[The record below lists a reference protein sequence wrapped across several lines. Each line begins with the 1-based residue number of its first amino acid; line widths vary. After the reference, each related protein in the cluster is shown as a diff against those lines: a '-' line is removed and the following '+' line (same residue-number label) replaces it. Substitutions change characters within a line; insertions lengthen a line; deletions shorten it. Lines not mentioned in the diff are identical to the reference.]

1 MVRIEPDADPAA
13 VLSNLHFFAQQGILL
28 CTFSIIPPDGIY
40 TTQVRGTVLNASKA
54 EHLQDLFSREKWKS
68 QIMTLSEATGFTLSL
83 YSGEGNLIF
92 STADYN
98 PPCRGLLSSPYFK
111 SQCDAYCRAPLADVI
126 QQGTPKIFKCYA
138 KIVSFALPVEYLNE
152 KAAVLGQGSFA
163 SYQDFREFT
172 SYLSASEIQEL
183 SVTAPLSF
191 TNIRQAKNAC
201 SLVDSSFNQLLKN
214 AQETITLQQK
224 IDSLKNVI
232 GRWGVAAQE
241 ESETIYEHMAA
252 NLLSLLDLHYI
263 TILSLD
269 RLRGVYTHRYSLKKN
284 GIATEL
290 FTISEH
296 DSIIEELSRGKPFIS
311 SLEPVP
317 AARPDLLTGVKTFY
331 FFPVIVS
338 KKVES
343 ILGIFDSVLKE
354 NDISVI
360 TAYCKQTALFME
372 NQRLHQDL
380 YDKFDRFAAVSE
392 LTQSITSILDY
403 ETLLKTILEKS
414 ADLLK
419 AEQGSLMLVDY
430 ETNGLL
436 LEAKKGMTN
445 GRTEKLRIRKGEGI
459 AGRVAELGEPFLVE
473 NVEIDPRIKQKN
485 RRHYKTL
492 SCVSVPLKI
501 EERVIGVLNLSDKIS
516 GEVFDEEDLKLIQS
530 FATHAAIVM
539 ERNVLYSQTEKL
551 KKLSITDSLTGL
563 LNRRYFHERLEEEV
577 SRSGR
582 HGRNLSL
589 LMLDIDG
596 FKYYND
602 TFGHRIGDKALKVIA
617 DIILNSVRSIDIV
630 ARYGG
635 DEFMVILPETDKPL
649 AIHIAERLR
658 SDVAKIVLPTNSIPD
673 APSIAV
679 TLSIGMVCYP
689 EHGGT
694 AELLLEHVDKALY
707 LAKKRGKNRIEVFS

>member
-1 MVRIEPDADPAA
+1 
-13 VLSNLHFFAQQGILL
+13 
-28 CTFSIIPPDGIY
+28 
-40 TTQVRGTVLNASKA
+40 
-54 EHLQDLFSREKWKS
+54 
-68 QIMTLSEATGFTLSL
+68 MTLSDTTGFTLSL
-83 YSGEGNLIF
+83 YSGDGGLIF

-111 SQCDAYCRAPLADVI
+111 SQCDAYCSAPLADVI
-126 QQGTPKIFKCYA
+126 QQGKPKIFKCYA

-152 KAAVLGQGSFA
+152 KAAILGQGSFA

-172 SYLSASEIQEL
+172 NYLSASEIEEL
-183 SVTAPLSF
+183 SVKAPLSF
-191 TNIRQAKNAC
+191 TNVQEAKNAC
-201 SLVDSSFNQLLKN
+201 SLVDRSLNQLLKN
-214 AQETITLQQK
+214 TQETVALQQK
-224 IDSLKNVI
+224 IDSLKKVI
-232 GRWGVAAQE
+232 GSWGVAAQE

-252 NLLSLLDLHYI
+252 NLLSLLDLHYV
-263 TILSLD
+263 TVLSLD
-269 RLRGVYTHRYSLKKN
+269 RVRGFYVHRYSLKKN
-284 GIATEL
+284 GSAKEL
-290 FTISEH
+290 ISINGQ
-296 DSIIEELSRGKPFIS
+296 DSIVEELSKGRSFIS
-311 SLEPVP
+311 SLEPATAP
-317 AARPDLLTGVKTFY
+317 RPEFLSGVKTWY
-331 FFPVIVS
+331 FFPVMVN

-343 ILGIFDSVLKE
+343 ILGIFDTVLKE
-354 NDISVI
+354 SDISVI
-360 TAYCKQTALFME
+360 AAFCKQTALFVE
-372 NQRLHQDL
+372 NQRLRRDL
-380 YDKFDRFAAVSE
+380 FDKFDRFSAVSE
-392 LTQSITSILDY
+392 LTQSITAILDY

-445 GRTEKLRIRKGEGI
+445 GRTDKLRIRKGEGI

-516 GEVFDEEDLKLIQS
+516 GEVFDEEDLRLIQS

-582 HGRNLSL
+582 HGRNLSVM
-589 LMLDIDG
+589 MLDIDG

-630 ARYGG
+630 SRYGG
-635 DEFMVILPETDKPL
+635 DEFMVILPETDKAL
-649 AIHIAERLR
+649 AVQIAERLR
-658 SDVAKIVLPTNSIPD
+658 ADVAKIVLPTNGIAD
-673 APSIAV
+673 ASSIAI

-707 LAKKRGKNRIEVFS
+707 LAKKRGKNRIEVYS

>member
-1 MVRIEPDADPAA
+1 MGAHSA
-13 VLSNLHFFAQQGILL
+13 SFQ
-28 CTFSIIPPDGIY
+28 SDGISIRKS
-40 TTQVRGTVLNASKA
+40 RGIVLNASKA
-54 EHLQDLFSREKWKS
+54 GHLRDLFSREKWKG
-68 QIMTLSEATGFTLSL
+68 QLTTLSDTTGFTLGL
-83 YSGEGNLIF
+83 YSGEGGAIF
-92 STADYN
+92 STAERN

-111 SQCDAYCRAPLADVI
+111 SQCETYCRAPLTDVI
-126 QQGTPKIFKCYA
+126 QQGKPKIFKCYA
-138 KIVSFALPVEYLNE
+138 KIVSFALPVEYMNE
-152 KAAVLGQGSFA
+152 KAAILGQGSFA
-163 SYQDFREFT
+163 TYQDFREFT
-172 SYLSASEIQEL
+172 NCLSASEIEDL

-191 TNIRQAKNAC
+191 TNVQQAKNAC
-201 SLVDSSFNQLLKN
+201 SLVDSSLNQLLKN
-214 AQETITLQQK
+214 TQETITLQQK
-224 IDSLKNVI
+224 IESLKNLI
-232 GRWGVAAQE
+232 GRWGVDARDE
-241 ESETIYEHMAA
+241 LETTYEHMVA
-252 NLLSLLDLHYI
+252 NLLSLLDVHYI

-269 RLRGVYTHRYSLKKN
+269 KMRGVYTHHYSLKKN
-284 GIATEL
+284 GATTEL
-290 FTISEH
+290 FTISEQ
-296 DSIIEELSRGKPFIS
+296 DSIAVELSRGKPFVAS
-311 SLEPVP
+311 SEPFST
-317 AARPDLLTGVKTFY
+317 ARPVFLAGVKTVY
-331 FFPVIVS
+331 FFPIMVN

-343 ILGIFDSVLKE
+343 ILGIFDNVLKE
-354 NDISVI
+354 SDISVV
-360 TAYCKQTALFME
+360 TAFCRQTALSIE
-372 NQRLHQDL
+372 NQRLHRDL

-414 ADLLK
+414 AELLK

-485 RRHYKTL
+485 RLHYKTL

-516 GEVFDEEDLKLIQS
+516 GEVFDDEDLKLIQS

-582 HGRNLSL
+582 HGRNLTL

-602 TFGHRIGDKALKVIA
+602 TFGHRIGDKALKVIS

-635 DEFMVILPETDKPL
+635 DEFMVILPETDKAL

-658 SDVAKIVLPTNSIPD
+658 TDVSKIVLPTNSVPD
-673 APSIAV
+673 APPVAI

-707 LAKKRGKNRIEVFS
+707 LAKKRGKNRIEEFS